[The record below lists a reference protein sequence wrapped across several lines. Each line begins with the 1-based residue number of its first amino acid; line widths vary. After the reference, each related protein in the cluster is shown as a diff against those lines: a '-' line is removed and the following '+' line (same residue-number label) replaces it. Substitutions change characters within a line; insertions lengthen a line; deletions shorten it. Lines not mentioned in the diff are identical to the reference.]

1 MDKTSFL
8 VLRDEADKAICEKRL
23 GVAIKAVEGLCR
35 YVEDAETTEI
45 VGQVDNNYR
54 IMLHYMS
61 KGVADEQ
68 RSNYRMRFLQQIDG
82 CFSKVCRLSE
92 ICLSESHYALTL
104 NTLNNLKVGFDK
116 VGEDISCRTL
126 FELIWTSDV
135 WSQDAQE
142 RIKRLMEAPEFDE
155 NSKCLILSATMLAAL
170 TFFDVRKVLLLA
182 SCVKSNNVK
191 LRARALIG
199 FVLVMAKHR
208 SRCELYPA
216 VGDSIRELENLE
228 GFSDNLLDLQT
239 QIFLTLDTPK
249 FEQRVRN
256 EILPSIIKESQK
268 FKQRKSGSDSLSD
281 ILDDMG
287 GKTEWG
293 EVGGD
298 IDEKVKMLMELQHKG
313 ADVFIGQFKMV
324 KQGFPFFNIAAN
336 WFFPF
341 TQEHPDFPKSVY
353 HAPLVSMIEQNEN
366 LCESDKY
373 SFCLV
378 IGQMMGA
385 GNSDLKAANAQLEEM
400 IGGQTDVLPKSSN
413 TMQAAMRSYMLDIY
427 RYFKF
432 YRLRDE
438 AADPFKC
445 DLFIAEWDMWHAVF
459 SENENLHVLADFA
472 FEIGN
477 YSWASILFG
486 LCKGNVTTYRKL
498 GRCYQKMHQYS
509 LAMDFY
515 VKSDVLSPNHFWTQV
530 QLGNCAKC
538 LGDYGEALIYYEQ
551 AETLQPENEKLLLRI
566 AECLM
571 QQDEHEAAL
580 KKLFKAYYFAPG
592 DQDILRML
600 AWCSFLCHKY
610 EDSEKYYL
618 KLLENSSREKDL
630 LHAGHE
636 AWAAGNIVLAI
647 ERYRCYFRKFAP
659 ADVNVFDVFKRD
671 SDILGKHNINDMD
684 IDLMCDVLAMDFE

>member
-8 VLRDEADKAICEKRL
+8 VLRDEADGAIRDKRL
-23 GVAIKAVEGLCR
+23 GVAIKAVEGLCK
-35 YVEDAETTEI
+35 YVEDAETSEI
-45 VGQVDNNYR
+45 VGQIDNNYR

-68 RSNYRMRFLQQIDG
+68 RSAYRMRFLQQIDG
-82 CFSKVCRLSE
+82 CFSRVCRLSE
-92 ICLSESHYALTL
+92 IRMSESHYARTI
-104 NTLNNLKVGFDK
+104 NTLNSLKIGFDK
-116 VGEDISCRTL
+116 VEENISCRTL

-135 WSQDAQE
+135 WSQDAQNKIMGLLE
-142 RIKRLMEAPEFDE
+142 NSDFDE

-182 SCVKSNNVK
+182 DCIKNSSVK

-199 FVLVMAKHR
+199 LVLVVAKHR

-216 VGDSIRELENLE
+216 VEESIRKLQDLE

-256 EILPSIIKESQK
+256 EILPTIIKESKKLKQQK
-268 FKQRKSGSDSLSD
+268 GDSESLSD
-281 ILDDMG
+281 FLDDMSW
-287 GKTEWG
+287 KTEREDAG
-293 EVGGD
+293 CD
-298 IDEKVKMLMELQHKG
+298 IDEKVKMLMDLQRKG

-385 GNSDLKAANAQLEEM
+385 DSSNLKEANEQLEKM
-400 IGGQTDVLPKSSN
+400 IGGQTDALPQSSN
-413 TMQAAMRSYMLDIY
+413 TMQAAMRSYMLDVY

-445 DLFIAEWDMWHAVF
+445 DLFIAEWDVWHTVF
-459 SENENLHVLADFA
+459 SKNENMHVLADFA

-477 YSWASILFG
+477 YSWASILYG
-486 LCKGNVTTYRKL
+486 LCKGDVAIYRKL

-509 LAMDFY
+509 MAMDFY
-515 VKSDVLSPNHFWTQV
+515 VKSDVLAPNHFWTQV
-530 QLGNCAKC
+530 QLGDCAKC
-538 LGDYGEALIYYEQ
+538 LGDYDEALVYYEQ
-551 AETLQPENEKLLLRI
+551 AEAIQPENAKMLLRI

-571 QQDEHEAAL
+571 HQDEREAAL
-580 KKLFKAYYFAPG
+580 KKLFKAYYFAPD
-592 DQDILRML
+592 DQGILRML
-600 AWCSFLCHKY
+600 AWCSFLCRKY
-610 EDSEKYYL
+610 ESSEKYYL
-618 KLLENSSREKDL
+618 KLLGDGPRENDWLR
-630 LHAGHE
+630 AGHE

-647 ERYRCYFRKFAP
+647 ERYRHYFRKAAP
-659 ADVNVFDVFKRD
+659 ADANVFDVFKRD
-671 SDILGKHNINDMD
+671 GSILAEHDINDMD
-684 IDLMCDVLAMDFE
+684 IDLMCDVLAMENE